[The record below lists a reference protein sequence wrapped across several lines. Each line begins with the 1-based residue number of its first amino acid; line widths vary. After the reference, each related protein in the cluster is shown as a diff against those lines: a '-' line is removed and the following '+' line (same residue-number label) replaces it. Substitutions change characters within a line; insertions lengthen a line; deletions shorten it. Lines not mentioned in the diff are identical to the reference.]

1 MNKKGF
7 SLVELLAVIVIL
19 AVIALITSPL
29 VLNVI
34 EDSRQSAFKSS
45 LNGIKKAIE
54 NDYSDNGFDHTREYY
69 YGCKDN
75 GVSTAGASDKKLR
88 VKKSDG
94 SYEEIAVSG
103 EINGKGKGSVSATGT
118 ISVGIYTDKF
128 CGIVR
133 GNNISIQKI
142 GEDISKADCINEIGT
157 I

>member
-29 VLNVI
+29 ILNVI

-69 YGCKDN
+69 YGCEA
-75 GVSTAGASDKKLR
+75 GGLSTNGASDKKLR
-88 VKKSDG
+88 AKKSNG

-103 EINGKGKGSVSATGT
+103 EINGKGKGKVSATGT

-133 GNNISIQKI
+133 GNDISIQKI
-142 GEDISKADCINEIGT
+142 GKDISKADCLNEIGA